1 MLYTDLT
8 KKAMRLA
15 YKAHDGQYDKGGVPY
30 VFHPFH
36 VAEQMHGE
44 YDICVALMH
53 DVLEDTDYT
62 IDDIRA
68 LGFPQDILDALVCI
82 TRDKSISYEDYILI
96 VKTNEIATR
105 VKLADLEHNSD
116 TSRLPGDDTAYNNS
130 LLDRYAKAKRVL
142 LDV

>member
-36 VAEQMHGE
+36 VAEQMHSE

-62 IDDIRA
+62 IDDIRI

-82 TRDKSISYEDYILI
+82 TRDKKLSYEDYILI

>member
-8 KKAMRLA
+8 KKAMRLC
-15 YKAHDGQYDKGGVPY
+15 YRAHDGQMDKGGVPY

-36 VAEQMHGE
+36 VAEQMHTE

-53 DVLEDTDYT
+53 DVLEDTDCT
-62 IDDIRA
+62 IEEVRSV
-68 LGFPQDILDALVCI
+68 GFPDEIIEALLCI
-82 TRDKSISYEDYILI
+82 TRADGVAYEDYIEV

-116 TSRLPGDDTAYNNS
+116 HSRLPGDDAVYNQN
-130 LLDRYAKAKRVL
+130 LLDRYEKARQVL
-142 LDV
+142 LNV

>member
-36 VAEQMHGE
+36 VAEQMHSE